1 MKAVRTF
8 HKYKMVFSDIDGT
21 LLNSSHQVPG
31 PTRRKILELEREGVP
46 FVLVSARMPEGMTTI
61 QAMIGCRAPMVCY
74 SGALV
79 RDEDG
84 KTMYSCQMDLDL
96 AVRIKD
102 LIGKEFPEICCNT
115 YGGSRWVVDDDSS
128 PWVRKEEEITGLK
141 AMNGD
146 IREVFAADRGVHKF
160 LLMGQEK
167 AVQGL
172 EKRLKE
178 HFPDLSVAS
187 SSPVYLEVMDGRVSK
202 SRGVGFLCSHYGIG
216 LDQVIAFGDGCND
229 MDMLRAV
236 KNSYAMAN
244 APLVVRRSAAHVT
257 LDNDHQGL
265 LAALEENFK

>member
-21 LLNSSHQVPG
+21 LLNSSHHVPE

-61 QAMIGCRAPMVCY
+61 QAMIGNRAPTVCY
-74 SGALV
+74 SG
-79 RDEDG
+79 
-84 KTMYSCQMDLDL
+84 

-178 HFPDLSVAS
+178 HFPDLSIAS

-202 SRGVGFLCSHYGIG
+202 SRGVGFLCSHYGVG
-216 LDQVIAFGDGCND
+216 LDEVIAFGDGCND

-265 LAALEENFK
+265 LAALEEDFR

>member
-1 MKAVRTF
+1 MKAVRTS
-8 HKYKMVFSDIDGT
+8 HKYKMIFSDIDGT

-172 EKRLKE
+172 E
-178 HFPDLSVAS
+178 DS
-187 SSPVYLEVMDGRVSK
+187 
-202 SRGVGFLCSHYGIG
+202 
-216 LDQVIAFGDGCND
+216 
-229 MDMLRAV
+229 
-236 KNSYAMAN
+236 
-244 APLVVRRSAAHVT
+244 SAAIT
-257 LDNDHQGL
+257 ALDWTR
-265 LAALEENFK
+265 

>member
-1 MKAVRTF
+1 
-8 HKYKMVFSDIDGT
+8 
-21 LLNSSHQVPG
+21 
-31 PTRRKILELEREGVP
+31 
-46 FVLVSARMPEGMTTI
+46 MTTI

-178 HFPDLSVAS
+178 HFPDLSIAS

>member
-1 MKAVRTF
+1 M
-8 HKYKMVFSDIDGT
+8 YKRQ

-167 AVQGL
+167 AVQGPVSYTHL
-172 EKRLKE
+172 DVYKRQ
-178 HFPDLSVAS
+178 
-187 SSPVYLEVMDGRVSK
+187 SK
-202 SRGVGFLCSHYGIG
+202 GSTVHRPPLRCHRATARNG
-216 LDQVIAFGDGCND
+216 LRD
-229 MDMLRAV
+229 
-236 KNSYAMAN
+236 
-244 APLVVRRSAAHVT
+244 
-257 LDNDHQGL
+257 
-265 LAALEENFK
+265 